1 MPRPNPGPRLKLDP
15 DTGIWQIH
23 WTELG
28 RSRKIS
34 TGTREAHV
42 AQERFREFLLMETRQ
57 SQPGGFTVREAWEI
71 YWKEHVEQKVVD
83 KARLSAAWKRLEP
96 LLGARRLRDLLPAD
110 FLQYARTRQL
120 IDAKGPTVRRE
131 LSALEAA
138 INHLIRTKRVNATDT
153 PYIPKP
159 DSAPPRDRWLT
170 QEEVAALLEKARERR
185 GKEGQLTRVERF
197 VHIALRTG
205 ARKRSIETLRWSQVD
220 FDRGLI
226 DFNGGRVQTKKRRPV
241 VPISENL
248 RPILEQA
255 RLEATTP
262 FVLDHTGNV
271 RKSFETLLNAAQ
283 IGNCTPHIL
292 RHTFATHAAMAGVSL
307 VDIARVLGNTVAM
320 VEKVYSKW
328 APEYLRGA
336 VDFASAKRA

>member
-15 DTGIWQIH
+15 DTGIWHIL

-83 KARLSAAWKRLEP
+83 RARLSAAWKRLEP
-96 LLGARRLRDLLPAD
+96 LLGKRRLRDLLPAD
-110 FLQYARTRQL
+110 FVQYARARDL
-120 IDAKGPTVRRE
+120 LGAKGPTVRRE

-159 DSAPPRDRWLT
+159 ESAPPRDRWLT
-170 QEEVAALLEKARERR
+170 QEEITALLEKATERR
-185 GKEGQLTRVERF
+185 TEGRLSRAERF

-226 DFNGGRVQTKKRRPV
+226 DFNGGRLQTKKRRPV
-241 VPISENL
+241 VPIAESL

-255 RLEATTP
+255 HREATGP

-271 RKSFETLLNAAQ
+271 RKSFETLCSAAQ
-283 IGNCTPHIL
+283 VDDCTPHVL

-336 VDFASAKRA
+336 VDFVPAKRA